1 MENTL
6 KFAISETPD
15 FLVSTLP
22 DYVEQNR
29 PLIIREVVFGAGT
42 ISRINIQTG
51 IKTTAKLNILSADP
65 VLQAGNG
72 CGFSPENS
80 IALTQREIETAL
92 IKVNE
97 EICPDTLLGKWAEY
111 LVRIPEPQRASLPFE
126 EYIVRIL
133 RDAIKEKVET
143 LIWQGDKSSASA
155 DLKWIDG
162 FVTLALADADVTDVP
177 IAHGTALYD
186 AIKAVIA
193 AVPAEALRSRRV
205 KAFLSPENYQAFLLE
220 LVEKNFV
227 HYAGPDNGAAPESI
241 YFPGTAVEVVSTN
254 GLAGT
259 GYIFA
264 SPADNMFYGT
274 DVVNAAEQFKIV
286 YNEHHETFFVKV
298 RWNSGVQYGFS
309 DRVVL
314 GTIASE

>member
-6 KFAISETPD
+6 KFAISENPD
-15 FLVSTLP
+15 FIVSSLP

-29 PLIIREVVFGAGT
+29 DLLIKDVVFGAGT

-51 IKTTAKLNILSADP
+51 IKTSAALNYLNADP
-65 VLQAGNG
+65 VLQDGKG
-72 CGFSPENS
+72 CGFNPENS
-80 IALTQREIETAL
+80 LSLTQREIETAL

-111 LVRIPEPQRASLPFE
+111 LVRIPEPQRDSCPFE
-126 EYIVRIL
+126 AYVVRTL
-133 RDAIKEKVET
+133 RDAIREKIET
-143 LIWQGDKSSASA
+143 LIWQGDKTSAST
-155 DLKWIDG
+155 DLKWFNG

-193 AVPAEALRSRRV
+193 AVPAAALRTRRV
-205 KAFLSPENYQAFLLE
+205 KAFVSPENFQAFLLE
-220 LVEKNFV
+220 LVEKNYY

-241 YFPGTAVEVVSTN
+241 YFPGTAVEVVSAN
-254 GLAGT
+254 GLSGT

-264 SPADNMFYGT
+264 SPADNLYYGT
-274 DVVNAAEQFKIV
+274 DVENAAEQFKIT
-286 YNEHHETFFVKV
+286 YNEHHETFLVKV

-309 DRVVL
+309 DIVVL